1 MTDFDVEAW
10 RRERLR
16 RIEQRCAGLELE
28 RDQLVRL
35 LAGVL
40 AALFQ
45 DTYVDPAEYLQRLM
59 DVDRDMLELGL

>member
-1 MTDFDVEAW
+1 MTAFDIDQHQ
-10 RRERLR
+10 RERLR
-16 RIEQRCAGLELE
+16 RLEARCAHLEQE

-45 DTYVDPAEYLQRLM
+45 DTYVDPAEYLQAM
-59 DVDRDMLELGL
+59 VDIDRAMLERGL